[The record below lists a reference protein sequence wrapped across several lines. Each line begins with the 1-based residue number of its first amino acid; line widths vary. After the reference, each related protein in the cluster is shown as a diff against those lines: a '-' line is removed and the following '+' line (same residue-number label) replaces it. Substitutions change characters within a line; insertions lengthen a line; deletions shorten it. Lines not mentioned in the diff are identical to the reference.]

1 MRQWRNGV
9 GNAPRHYAGTRSA
22 TGRVLS
28 RTRSLT
34 AAAIAVAMMATV
46 AVTSLLPTYNAK
58 ADENSLADG
67 SKCTPTSYTLGDASG
82 TASEDTGVATY
93 VGRDLYVGKH
103 ANNNTNISN
112 DNDVDGSYA
121 VEAEGLTV
129 VNGKLVMRPLKDS
142 WKAPDSS
149 GKYYSAGFRWGTV
162 GFGSQ
167 FRPGDGKT
175 VLAVGGVGSGIS
187 SLSSGNAQGNVGAYG
202 KGGFVGQSY
211 TEWDKSNGYQPV
223 AKSAQGYKYKAS
235 IAGNET
241 KWSTNTSRSSIVAAQ
256 GHWNNA
262 ANNDVTFNALEPLKD
277 VNGTDYTNY
286 TEAYLKSKLSEPLS
300 KLQVTGT
307 VNDSE
312 TAPEGTATRYKYNY
326 DETKDPVSFQFTYNG
341 GSTTVDTKSVRNN
354 EKLITFTGDNQ
365 SATQVFSL
373 TSEQLS
379 SAGYR
384 GVDFKFVNI
393 PDNASIVI
401 NVSGDNIDFHTGWR
415 FWWNNTDIGGGFSK
429 AEPEEVRKLYSSV
442 AQKIMWNFKDAKNV
456 TIRGGVANES
466 NSEIDGN
473 YQSKNTTDDPAAAML
488 GSILVP
494 NGSFESHVSTNGRVY
509 VGQDF
514 MMYNPTAIAY
524 ENTEAGWEGRTA
536 SVLNMDQE
544 RHNLPWNGQM
554 TANCPAIQWNKA
566 NSAGDPLSGTTW
578 NVYGTL
584 EAAKAETSSLGTITD
599 GEFTDGNDVD
609 GTIKFEGVAKNAKYF
624 VKEFATNSTEYTKI
638 NPYIYQINTGDDEDT
653 HTDIAHV
660 YDANGNEITGTNAD
674 KKLTNSNAIIN
685 EKEGAALEWS
695 KVDGTDGSTALA
707 GSEWQLQKKDSNE
720 AYEITDSTK
729 AVNTVAIQYNGNPAP
744 TNGISLTY
752 NIAVDLT
759 AVVTDADGSSDGVPQ
774 AVKWSS
780 SEPTTV
786 SVSDGKILGLKNGTA
801 TITACSVAD
810 STKCTKISVT
820 VTGAPADTK
829 NTTTFYLNAD
839 GYTASNKAKLYYT
852 FDGSTWTSA
861 AMESTENCS
870 GWVSV
875 TIDNAGLK
883 AATYLFYKGDSPSSA
898 TGWYHS
904 GSANGQTN
912 FSLPAGQSAVRVQ
925 NYAAVNGAPTGCST
939 GGGSSTTGS
948 VTISGSTYEVGLN
961 KTITLTA
968 TPTSS
973 PDTVTWYSGNTSV
986 ASVAAGSD
994 NTATVKGLKAGT
1006 TTITAKTSSGATASV
1021 TVTVK
1026 DDSKVGVYFKKSAV
1040 NSSWKNYYLHYQKTA
1055 NYWPAVEMSDA
1066 CDGDYVVAYILKAD
1080 ARRGY
1085 GFLFRDSTNI
1095 KTGHWYG
1102 SNGADASGGN
1112 FTFWNDGVGMHIESN
1127 SDKGEGVPSG
1137 CQATQS
1143 AAKVK
1148 AHVSTAVL
1156 RSDKTSTVAINDMD
1170 DSVAVQSDDSTGS
1183 STTAGAATT
1192 VYSCGDALGK
1202 CDMDTRAGYFK
1213 VVDLADGTYTL
1224 TEMVAPN
1231 GYIAGGPYTLT
1242 ISGTSVSI
1250 TDKDGNPIAG
1260 NKIPNS
1266 RETGAIS
1273 WNKISSDSK
1282 NTKKLSGSEWKLTKT
1297 ADFSWVNG
1305 KATYSD
1311 VTGQPW
1317 SITDCTTGEGETCS
1331 APTEGQTIY
1340 DVDPVEGQF
1349 KLEGLEWGTYA
1360 LVESKAPDGYDVD
1373 STERTFTFGP
1383 VAGTDGTSKWN
1394 LNGVTSAPGDTTG
1407 TFTTSDVDYTSS
1419 VFTFTAGNIKN
1430 KPGVILPGTGGAGD
1444 YWIYAAALVAA
1455 LIGVVAAG
1463 MALKVRRRQ

>member
-1 MRQWRNGV
+1 M
-9 GNAPRHYAGTRSA
+9 
-22 TGRVLS
+22 
-28 RTRSLT
+28 
-34 AAAIAVAMMATV
+34 
-46 AVTSLLPTYNAK
+46 
-58 ADENSLADG
+58 
-67 SKCTPTSYTLGDASG
+67 
-82 TASEDTGVATY
+82 
-93 VGRDLYVGKH
+93 GKPC
-103 ANNNTNISN
+103 
-112 DNDVDGSYA
+112 
-121 VEAEGLTV
+121 L
-129 VNGKLVMRPLKDS
+129 R
-142 WKAPDSS
+142 
-149 GKYYSAGFRWGTV
+149 F
-162 GFGSQ
+162 
-167 FRPGDGKT
+167 
-175 VLAVGGVGSGIS
+175 GGVGSGIS

-241 KWSTNTSRSSIVAAQ
+241 KWSSNPDRSSIVAAQ
-256 GHWNNA
+256 GDWKKND
-262 ANNDVTFNALEPLKD
+262 DVTFNAANPLTN
-277 VNGTDYTNY
+277 VNGTDYS
-286 TEAYLKSKLSEPLS
+286 AYGTYIQEKLSAPLS
-300 KLQVTGT
+300 KLKDTGDT
-307 VNDSE
+307 TDGVASVGPID
-312 TAPEGTATRYKYNY
+312 RYKYNY
-326 DETKDPVSFQFTYNG
+326 NETKDPVRYRFTYNNNN
-341 GSTTVDTKSVRNN
+341 TTVDNSIVKNN
-354 EKLITFTGDNQ
+354 EKLITFNGNGT
-365 SATQVFSL
+365 SAMQVFSINS
-373 TSEQLS
+373 TELS

-393 PDNASIVI
+393 PNNASIVI

-415 FWWNNTDIGGGFSK
+415 FWWGDTEIGGGFSQQ
-429 AEPEEVRKLYSSV
+429 EPQDIRELYSSV
-442 AQKIMWNFKDAKNV
+442 AQKIMWNFKDATNV
-456 TIRGGVANES
+456 TIRGGVANEGMA
-466 NSEIDGN
+466 D
-473 YQSKNTTDDPAAAML
+473 SKITTDDPAAAML

-494 NGSFESHVSTNGRVY
+494 KGSFESHVSTNGRVY

-514 MMYNPTAIAY
+514 MMYNPTKAY
-524 ENTEAGWEGRTA
+524 TGSGAGWEGDTA

-566 NSAGDPLSGTTW
+566 NSAGESLKGTTW
-578 NVYGTL
+578 KVYGTL
-584 EAAKAETSSLGTITD
+584 EDAKAGTSSLGTITD
-599 GEFTDGNDVD
+599 GEFTDGDDGDN

-968 TPTSS
+968 TPTPSS
-973 PDTVTWYSGNTSV
+973 DTVTWYSGNTSV
-986 ASVAAGSD
+986 AGVTAGPS
-994 NTATVKGLKAGT
+994 TTTTVTGLKTGT

-1021 TVTVK
+1021 TITVR
-1026 DDSKVGVYFKKSAV
+1026 DDSTINVYFQKSTV
-1040 NSSWKNYYLHYQKTA
+1040 NWKEYYLHYQPKTGT
-1055 NYWPAVEMSDA
+1055 NWPAVKMTDA
-1066 CDGDYVVAYILKAD
+1066 GDCSGYVVASIPKANV
-1080 ARRGY
+1080 AANHGY
-1085 GFLFRDSTNI
+1085 YFRNGNSPNSD
-1095 KTGHWYG
+1095 GWYN
-1102 SNGADASGGN
+1102 SNGQNAEGDPFKFWSGTYTDMYVN
-1112 FTFWNDGVGMHIESN
+1112 TN
-1127 SDKGEGVPSG
+1127 SDKQPTKPKS
-1137 CQATQS
+1137 CQFASS
-1143 AAKVK
+1143 AAKVR
-1148 AHVSTAVL
+1148 ARVSTAVL
-1156 RSDKTSTVAINDMD
+1156 KSSKTDVIAVND
-1170 DSVAVQSDDSTGS
+1170 AEGS
-1183 STTAGAATT
+1183 GTSAAPI
-1192 VYSCGDALGK
+1192 VYSCGDAKGK

-1213 VVDLADGTYTL
+1213 VVDLEDGTYTL

-1231 GYIAGGPYTLT
+1231 GYSIAGPYTVT
-1242 ISGTSVSI
+1242 ITTTNGVTSVSI
-1250 TDKDGNPIAG
+1250 KNANGGSIA
-1260 NKIPNS
+1260 NSKIPNT
-1266 RETGAIS
+1266 RNTGTIS
-1273 WNKISSDSK
+1273 WNKVSSDS
-1282 NTKKLSGSEWKLTKT
+1282 NNGKKLSGSEWKLTKT
-1297 ADFSWVNG
+1297 KNFGWNATTG
-1305 KATYSD
+1305 KAEYADIASD
-1311 VTGQPW
+1311 QQKPIA
-1317 SITDCTTGEGETCS
+1317 ITDCVPAENKAAAETTCS
-1331 APTEGQTIY
+1331 APAGAAEGRPY
-1340 DVDPVEGQF
+1340 DVDPAAGQF
-1349 KLEGLEWGTYA
+1349 KLKGLEWGTYT

-1373 STERTFTFGP
+1373 STVRKFTFGP
-1383 VAGTDGTSKWN
+1383 ASGSDGTGQWN
-1394 LNGVTSAPGDTTG
+1394 SNGVASAAGDATG
-1407 TFTTSDVDYTSS
+1407 NFTTSPANYDSS
-1419 VFTFTAGNIKN
+1419 VFNFSVGDIKN
-1430 KPGVILPGTGGAGD
+1430 QPGVVLPATGGTGNS
-1444 YWIYAAALVAA
+1444 WIYATAMAVA